1 MGLRLTVVL
10 GQPNTHLLMSN
21 GGGRYNQCLCGIG
34 NARQHILMAW
44 KFIVV
49 TYWVEVNDIHTR

>member
-49 TYWVEVNDIHTR
+49 TYG